1 MARQANPVAAFKVGD
16 FVSFAITAPGD
27 THKNKRRGNITRIK
41 GRLALVNCSGDLIPV
56 FISELK
62 HHVSRAGASNAAK

>member
-1 MARQANPVAAFKVGD
+1 MARQADPVRAFKVGD
-16 FVSFAITAPGD
+16 VVSFVVMVPVGTY
-27 THKNKRRGNITRIK
+27 TNRRRGTIKRIK